1 MTFKRISVV
10 LLACLTLSACGG
22 VDPNSPLGQRKA
34 IFKQMLKTGEDLGGM
49 LRGRIP
55 FDGPKFAE
63 GAVKLD
69 ALSHEPWKHFPRCAK
84 KITPAPRTMSGSSR
98 RVSGV
103 GPHLEAATGELVI
116 ASQVSP
122 TRPATWG
129 RRCRKSKMPAAPAIN
144 SSETTD
150 RFLLVEFFHGVLQF
164 FARLGEL
171 VLALVDLVRVAFFMA
186 LSRSA

>member
-1 MTFKRISVV
+1 MTLNRLSVV

-69 ALSHEPWKHFPRCAK
+69 GLSREPWQHFPQAREEDHTSARSDVWEQQ
-84 KITPAPRTMSGSSR
+84 ARFQGMAR
-98 RVSGV
+98 D
-103 GPHLEAATGELVI
+103 LESATGELVI
-116 ASQVSP
+116 ASQIQPYKASNLG
-122 TRPATWG
+122 PAVQ
-129 RRCRKSKMPAAPAIN
+129 K
-144 SSETTD
+144 
-150 RFLLVEFFHGVLQF
+150 VEDACSACHK
-164 FARLGEL
+164 
-171 VLALVDLVRVAFFMA
+171 AF
-186 LSRSA
+186 RDH